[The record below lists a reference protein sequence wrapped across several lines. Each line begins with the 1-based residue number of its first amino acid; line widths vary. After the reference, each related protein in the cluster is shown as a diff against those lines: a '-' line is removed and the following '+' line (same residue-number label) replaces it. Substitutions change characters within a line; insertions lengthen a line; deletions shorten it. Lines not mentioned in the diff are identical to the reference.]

1 MKTSLFALAVS
12 LSLTAS
18 LHADDHARGL
28 KLLAEGKFAEAAAAF
43 RAAADAE
50 PTDPRVHYN
59 LALAL
64 WRAGDA
70 GAAEI
75 AAEQAATL
83 SDGRLVP
90 LRDGILGNLKMGEAQ
105 AKLAGE
111 QPDLEAA
118 FGLAQKARDHF
129 LHGAAQ
135 AGAPVELTRNL
146 ERALQLI
153 AEIEKKIDQ
162 QEKQDDEK
170 KDDQKKDDEKKDE
183 GKDGDKKPDEDKS
196 DDKKPDDKKDD
207 QKKDDEQKGD
217 EKKPDEQKGDEKNS
231 DEKKDDQKQQG
242 KPEDKPPEPKP
253 EEKPKPEQQQDQKSE
268 EGAPDAKPGED
279 KEEKPEPKPGADEPQ
294 PPPGEQKDAQATPPP
309 EQRELSPEE
318 TKRLLDVLQR
328 LQAQQVELEKAR
340 AAARP
345 KVKKDW

>member
-1 MKTSLFALAVS
+1 MKTSLIALAVS
-12 LSLTAS
+12 LLLTAS

-43 RAAADAE
+43 RAAAEAE
-50 PTDPRVHYN
+50 PTDAGVHYN

-111 QPDLEAA
+111 QPDLQAA
-118 FGLAQKARDHF
+118 LGLAQKARDHF
-129 LHGAAQ
+129 LHGAAD
-135 AGAPVELTRNL
+135 AGAPAELTRNL

-153 AEIEKKIDQ
+153 AEIEKKIEE

-170 KDDQKKDDEKKDE
+170 KDDQKKDD
-183 GKDGDKKPDEDKS
+183 GKDGDKKPGEDKS
-196 DDKKPDDKKDD
+196 DEKKPDDQKDD
-207 QKKDDEQKGD
+207 QKKDEEKKPDDQKGD
-217 EKKPDEQKGDEKNS
+217 EKKDDQQKS
-231 DEKKDDQKQQG
+231 DDQKQQG

-268 EGAPDAKPGED
+268 EGAPDAKPGEN
-279 KEEKPEPKPGADEPQ
+279 KEDKPEPKPGADEPQ
-294 PPPGEQKDAQATPPP
+294 PPPGEQRDAHATPPP

>member
-43 RAAADAE
+43 RAAAEAE

-111 QPDLEAA
+111 QPDLQAA
-118 FGLAQKARDHF
+118 LGLAQKARDHF
-129 LHGAAQ
+129 LHGAAN
-135 AGAPVELTRNL
+135 AGAPAELTRNL

-153 AEIEKKIDQ
+153 AEIEKKIEE

-170 KDDQKKDDEKKDE
+170 KDDQKKDDEKKDD
-183 GKDGDKKPDEDKS
+183 GKDGDKKPDDKNDGDNK
-196 DDKKPDDKKDD
+196 DDQKKDD
-207 QKKDDEQKGD
+207 QKKDDE
-217 EKKPDEQKGDEKNS
+217 KKPDEQKDDEKK
-231 DEKKDDQKQQG
+231 DEKKDDQQKSDDQKQEG
-242 KPEDKPPEPKP
+242 KSEDKPPE
-253 EEKPKPEQQQDQKSE
+253 PKPEQQQDQKSE

-294 PPPGEQKDAQATPPP
+294 PPPGEQKDVQATPPP

>member
-1 MKTSLFALAVS
+1 MKTSIFALAVS
-12 LSLTAS
+12 LLLTAS
-18 LHADDHARGL
+18 LCADDHARGL
-28 KLLAEGKFAEAAAAF
+28 KLLAEGKFAAAAAAF
-43 RAAADAE
+43 RAAAAAE

-83 SDGRLVP
+83 SDGKLVP

-105 AKLAGE
+105 AALAGE
-111 QPDLEAA
+111 QPDLQASL
-118 FGLAQKARDHF
+118 GLAQKARDHF
-129 LHGAAQ
+129 LHGAAE
-135 AGAPVELTRNL
+135 AGAPAELVRNL

-153 AEIEKKIDQ
+153 AEIEKKLEE

-170 KDDQKKDDEKKDE
+170 KDDEKKDD
-183 GKDGDKKPDEDKS
+183 GKDGDKKPGEDKP
-196 DDKKPDDKKDD
+196 DDKKPDDKKD
-207 QKKDDEQKGD
+207 E
-217 EKKPDEQKGDEKNS
+217 EKKPDEQKGDEKNQ
-231 DEKKDDQKQQG
+231 DEKKDDQQKPDDQKQQG

-294 PPPGEQKDAQATPPP
+294 PAPGEQKDAQATPPP

>member
-1 MKTSLFALAVS
+1 MKTSMFALAVS

-18 LHADDHARGL
+18 LSADDHARGL
-28 KLLAEGKFAEAAAAF
+28 QLLAEGKFAEAAAAF
-43 RAAADAE
+43 RAAAAAE

-111 QPDLEAA
+111 QPDLQAA
-118 FGLAQKARDHF
+118 LGLAKKARDHF
-129 LHGAAQ
+129 LHGAAG
-135 AGAPVELTRNL
+135 AGAPAELTRNL

-153 AEIEKKIDQ
+153 AEIEKKVEEQKQ
-162 QEKQDDEK
+162 Q
-170 KDDQKKDDEKKDE
+170 DDQKKDDEKKDD
-183 GKDGDKKPDEDKS
+183 GKDGDKKPGDDKP
-196 DDKKPDDKKDD
+196 DDKKPDDEKKDQD
-207 QKKDDEQKGD
+207 KKPDDQKGD
-217 EKKPDEQKGDEKNS
+217 EKKDDQQKS
-231 DEKKDDQKQQG
+231 DDQKQQG

-253 EEKPKPEQQQDQKSE
+253 EEKPKPEPQQEPKSE
-268 EGAPDAKPGED
+268 QGAPDAKPGED

-318 TKRLLDVLQR
+318 TKRLLDVLQH